1 MQPCEAGT
9 GPRSPA
15 AGDARP
21 RKEAAGGRPSAV
33 ALKASRQVTQVGSG
47 GVRGTE
53 GPLGS
58 CCEHIWS
65 PHLPCHGSYAPNL
78 HMRKQPPENQPL
90 PGERVRGGKLASLR
104 DSPLATEPWSQ
115 RKHSQGD
122 SRPRVPRTRAMLRT
136 LPPFALLGWEGR
148 EPRPRS
154 RSRVRPLLN
163 PRPGCWVWGRVTPRR
178 DPPGLHRVPQPPRAP
193 TQLCRLSPPLTSRL
207 GSPGGPMAEGR
218 PGLLGPRSPPGP
230 APSTCLAGILSM
242 SRLNPRLAGRWPLN
256 DQGGPSGAAC
266 AQGSV
271 FPGPQGPQR
280 PLRPGSPHTS
290 WVTVTPPL
298 PGKQGWSHT
307 GKTIPGPGDPRLE
320 ADCQSGT
327 RRVSG
332 RAALTHNVGLRSP
345 PCQQEGSAQPS
356 LLQLRDQVRSRPWS
370 CGGRGGGLRGE
381 LGAGQGFLQKPPG
394 DGPQTPARVLS
405 LRDKEEGRGWGG
417 SQEASCPCRRVPQAA
432 VPSCAAAPQAAAPC
446 SQ

>member
-1 MQPCEAGT
+1 
-9 GPRSPA
+9 
-15 AGDARP
+15 
-21 RKEAAGGRPSAV
+21 
-33 ALKASRQVTQVGSG
+33 
-47 GVRGTE
+47 
-53 GPLGS
+53 
-58 CCEHIWS
+58 
-65 PHLPCHGSYAPNL
+65 
-78 HMRKQPPENQPL
+78 
-90 PGERVRGGKLASLR
+90 
-104 DSPLATEPWSQ
+104 
-115 RKHSQGD
+115 
-122 SRPRVPRTRAMLRT
+122 
-136 LPPFALLGWEGR
+136 
-148 EPRPRS
+148 
-154 RSRVRPLLN
+154 
-163 PRPGCWVWGRVTPRR
+163 
-178 DPPGLHRVPQPPRAP
+178 
-193 TQLCRLSPPLTSRL
+193 
-207 GSPGGPMAEGR
+207 MAEGR

-345 PCQQEGSAQPS
+345 RCQQEGSAQPS

-381 LGAGQGFLQKPPG
+381 LGAGQGGSSTNLLGTVPRHRQGSFPYGTRKKGGGGAVPRRRAARAGAYPRPLSPPALRPRGQWLPAVNENPSGLNENVHLNFTRRPPCALRSKKSEEAPGLEEAGSPKRQADPSIPAASECGSAPSSPPLPQGPKPRSRPTCPG
-394 DGPQTPARVLS
+394 LHP
-405 LRDKEEGRGWGG
+405 GRGLR
-417 SQEASCPCRRVPQAA
+417 PV
-432 VPSCAAAPQAAAPC
+432 APKAGAFPRQRP
-446 SQ
+446 